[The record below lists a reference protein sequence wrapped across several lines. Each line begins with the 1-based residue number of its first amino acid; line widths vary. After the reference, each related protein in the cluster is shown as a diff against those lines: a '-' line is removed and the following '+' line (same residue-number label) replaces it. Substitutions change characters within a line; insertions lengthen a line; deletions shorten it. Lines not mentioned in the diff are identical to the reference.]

1 MIIGSGR
8 IEDLALRLAHA
19 TGEDV
24 ETAIERAIAERLSRI
39 AAPADVD
46 HRRRAGG
53 ATLQGHDTGCRL
65 GVYFSGFP
73 SGGPHRPTRS
83 ARHSVCPTLRG
94 LARRDLRDRS
104 SIRPGAG

>member
-39 AAPADVD
+39 AEPGDVD
-46 HRRRAGG
+46 HRRAALDKFLAAVAGLPVLDNRSPDEIIG
-53 ATLQGHDTGCRL
+53 
-65 GVYFSGFP
+65 Y
-73 SGGPHRPTRS
+73 GPD
-83 ARHSVCPTLRG
+83 G
-94 LARRDLRDRS
+94 L
-104 SIRPGAG
+104 PE

>member
-39 AAPADVD
+39 VASGDVD
-46 HRRRAGG
+46 HRRAALDKFLAAVAGLPVLDNRSPDEIIG
-53 ATLQGHDTGCRL
+53 YGPD
-65 GVYFSGFP
+65 GVP
-73 SGGPHRPTRS
+73 E
-83 ARHSVCPTLRG
+83 
-94 LARRDLRDRS
+94 
-104 SIRPGAG
+104 

>member
-39 AAPADVD
+39 AVPQDVD
-46 HRRRAGG
+46 HRRAALDKFLAAVAGLPVLDNRTPDEIVG
-53 ATLQGHDTGCRL
+53 
-65 GVYFSGFP
+65 Y
-73 SGGPHRPTRS
+73 GP
-83 ARHSVCPTLRG
+83 VG
-94 LARRDLRDRS
+94 L
-104 SIRPGAG
+104 PE